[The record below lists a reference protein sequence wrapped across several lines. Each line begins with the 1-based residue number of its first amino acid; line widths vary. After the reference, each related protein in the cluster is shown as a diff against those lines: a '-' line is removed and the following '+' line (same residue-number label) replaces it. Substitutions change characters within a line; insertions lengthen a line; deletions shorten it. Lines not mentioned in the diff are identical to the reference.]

1 MYNVYLNDN
10 TSFFDIILSMI
21 IRHIEKTDI
30 SSIAPIHH
38 ASRIESE
45 RGIIRDNDLGRDSIE
60 TIISQWDTW
69 LSDNEFFALVATNDA
84 NEITGF
90 IAYGRV
96 KTRPAQDRG
105 VVPKYGAEIYALY
118 VHPDHWRQR
127 VATSLFQAACTHLS
141 EMKLNSLLLWVLKK
155 NKRAVT
161 FYETFNGAERIGK
174 QRVDIGTDSW
184 AEETC
189 IAWRDIRKIKV

>member
-1 MYNVYLNDN
+1 
-10 TSFFDIILSMI
+10 MI
-21 IRHIEKTDI
+21 IRPIEKNDI
-30 SSIAPIHH
+30 QHVAPIHF

-45 RGIIRDNDLGRDSIE
+45 RGIIRDEDLTRDSIE

-69 LSDNEFFALVATNDA
+69 MSDPEFFAQAALNDQG
-84 NEITGF
+84 EIMGF

-118 VHPDHWRQR
+118 VHPDHWRKGI
-127 VATSLFQAACTHLS
+127 ATLLFDAACAHLS

-155 NKRAVT
+155 NKRAIT
-161 FYETFNGAERIGK
+161 FYETFNGSERIGK
-174 QRVDIGTDSW
+174 QRVDIGEHSW
-184 AEETC
+184 AEESC
-189 IAWRDIRKIKV
+189 VAWRDIRKIKV

>member
-1 MYNVYLNDN
+1 
-10 TSFFDIILSMI
+10 MI
-21 IRHIEKTDI
+21 IRHIEKDDI
-30 SSIAPIHH
+30 SSIASIHH

-45 RGIIRDNDLGRDSIE
+45 RGIIRDSDLGRDSIE
-60 TIISQWDTW
+60 TIIKQWHEWVTDG
-69 LSDNEFFALVATNDA
+69 EFFAQVAADDDGVV
-84 NEITGF
+84 TGF

-118 VHPDHWRQR
+118 VHPDHWRQG
-127 VATSLFQAACTHLS
+127 VATSLFRAACTHLS

>member
-1 MYNVYLNDN
+1 MIARFIDKE
-10 TSFFDIILSMI
+10 DI
-21 IRHIEKTDI
+21 TDI
-30 SSIAPIHH
+30 ASIHH

-45 RGIIRDNDLGRDSIE
+45 RGIIRDTDLERDTIDTMIKQWTEWTSND
-60 TIISQWDTW
+60 
-69 LSDNEFFALVATNDA
+69 EFFAQVIVD
-84 NEITGF
+84 EKSVIKGV

-118 VHPDHWRQR
+118 VHPDYWRQGI
-127 VATSLFQAACTHLS
+127 ATSLFQAACIHLS

-155 NKRAVT
+155 NKRAIS
-161 FYETFNGAERIGK
+161 FYETFKGAERIGK
-174 QRVDIGTDSW
+174 QRVDIGTNSW

-189 IAWRDIRKIKV
+189 IAWRDIRKI